1 MPEDKLNAIR
11 SLQSKYGRVA
21 MVGDGINDGPAL
33 AAADVGIAMGGVGS
47 DTALETS
54 DVVLMS
60 DNLMRIPTA
69 IRLGRKALSVIRQ
82 NIVIALSVKV
92 LFLGL
97 GVMGMTSL
105 WLAILADDGA
115 TLVVILNSLR
125 LLRDSDISL

>member
-1 MPEDKLNAIR
+1 
-11 SLQSKYGRVA
+11 
-21 MVGDGINDGPAL
+21 
-33 AAADVGIAMGGVGS
+33 
-47 DTALETS
+47 
-54 DVVLMS
+54 MS
-60 DNLMRIPTA
+60 GM
-69 IRLGRKALSVIRQ
+69 RQ